1 MKKLLFLLLTLPMVA
16 FGQQFNVG
24 MNYGA
29 DGNVGDEIELK
40 FELFPPS
47 GQSTMPG
54 TFLRFDVQW
63 NNKLLEYVSHTIDP
77 LNKLTGEQAA
87 YTDWTGYKFGQD
99 FDYSSSNLYRQFLWW
114 NGGAAAVGSN
124 SYPSDNDF
132 SVARFTTQASEDINL
147 YDAVVHMKFKILDRQ
162 GTPYQNYTGAF
173 QINWAQF
180 EDNRDGT
187 VHQLTSNNHQISGL
201 DPGGVGAGD
210 VTLNL
215 NIPTD
220 YKSDYEYA
228 IYTAN
233 QLEEVD
239 YDGDGVSDGLEPKSG
254 ETPFTTGTFNANGTT
269 SLATLTLNEEVWV
282 HTYVSGNPA
291 WLDDV
296 VTVTDVFK
304 AFQFSLG
311 STDGPGGGSANWE
324 HEVQAILG
332 EVTNDGQVNFD
343 DSYELLAHVNGVTT
357 SANVTSKDNGAF
369 NFSSLMDTY
378 GDISEFMG
386 ARTFIATDDDKSFTI
401 GHGLRGDLDFSHST
415 VPTFNNSNAQST
427 SARNAQAYSIIAN
440 REVVTET
447 IDIAST
453 LEDGKVYVD
462 VNLDTEGLAGSQF
475 KIVFDNNI
483 LTLDDIVYDTGNTMT
498 NFGTVKANVA
508 SFGSLDYNGDVSV
521 KTGRPYRLIFTAN
534 ENITNTAGLIS
545 FKIIEGV
552 KADGT
557 KVKFQY

>member
-1 MKKLLFLLLTLPMVA
+1 MKKLLFLLLTLPA
-16 FGQQFNVG
+16 IALAQDFKVG

-29 DGNVGDEIELK
+29 DADVGEEIELK

-54 TFLRFDVQW
+54 TFLRFDIQW
-63 NNKLLEYVSHTIDP
+63 NNKLIEYVSHTIDP
-77 LNKLTGEQAA
+77 LNKLSNEQSARSHW
-87 YTDWTGYKFGQD
+87 DGYKFNPD
-99 FDYSSSNLYRQFLWW
+99 FEYFTYNLYRQFLWW
-114 NGGAAAVGSN
+114 FSGASAAGSN
-124 SYPSDNDF
+124 SYPTNPDY
-132 SVARFTTQASEDINL
+132 SVNRYTIQASEDINL
-147 YDAVVHMKFKILDRQ
+147 YDAVLTMKFKILDRQ
-162 GTPYQNYTGAF
+162 GTDYQNYSGAF
-173 QINWAQF
+173 QINWAEF
-180 EDNRDGT
+180 KDNRDNT
-187 VHQLTSNNHQISGL
+187 VYELTSTNHQIGL

-215 NIPTD
+215 SIPTD
-220 YKSDYEYA
+220 YETDYEYA
-228 IYTAN
+228 IYTAS
-233 QLEEVD
+233 QLEEID
-239 YDGDGVSDGLEPKSG
+239 YDGDGVNDGLEPKSG
-254 ETPFTTGTFNANGTT
+254 ETPFATGGFNGNGTT

-282 HTYVSGNPA
+282 HTYVTGNPD

-296 VTVTDVFK
+296 VTVTDVYK

-311 STDGPGGGSANWE
+311 STDGPGGGAANWE

-343 DSYELLAHVNGVTT
+343 DSYELLAHVNGVET
-357 SANVTSKDNGAF
+357 SSNVTSKDNGAF

-386 ARTFIATDDDKSFTI
+386 ARTFTATEENKSFTI

-415 VPTFNNSNAQST
+415 VPTFNSSNAQST
-427 SARNAQAYSIIAN
+427 SARNAQAYSVIAN
-440 REVVTET
+440 RSVETEE
-447 IDIAST
+447 IDLTSS
-453 LEDGKVYVD
+453 LVDGQVIVD
-462 VNLDTEGLAGSQF
+462 VNLDTAGLVGSQF

-483 LTLDDIVYDTGNTMT
+483 LTLDDIVYDTGSNMT
-498 NFGTVKANVA
+498 NFGTVKGNVV
-508 SFGSLDYNGDVSV
+508 SFGSLDFNGDVSV
-521 KTGRPYRLIFTAN
+521 DTGRPYRLIFTPN
-534 ENITNTAGLIS
+534 ENITNTAGLVS